1 MDMTITEQQLDKF
14 VCCLQNEEKSS
25 ATIRKYSRDARRFA
39 AYLGDRPLT
48 QDAAVSYKAAL
59 TRSYAPASV
68 NAMLA
73 GLNRFFQCI
82 GREDCR
88 VRRLRVQ
95 YQSYCPE
102 ERELTYGEYVLLVQT
117 AQQQGRAR
125 TALLLQTL
133 CATGIRISELPAI
146 TAEAA
151 RRGVASVRC
160 KGKSRRVLLPL
171 QLQERLLRYAAERH
185 IDSGSIFVSGSG
197 AALDRSNIWREMK
210 QLCRAAGVP
219 EEKVFPHNLRHLFAR
234 SFYAL
239 DTDLGKLAD
248 LLGHS
253 SIERTRL
260 YIRSTGAEHRRCL
273 DRMRLVI

>member
-14 VCCLQNEEKSS
+14 VRCLQNEEKSI
-25 ATIRKYSRDARRFA
+25 ATIRKYARDARRFA
-39 AYLGDRPLT
+39 AYLGDSPLT

-73 GLNRFFQCI
+73 GLNCFLQCI

-95 YQSYCPE
+95 YQTYCPE
-102 ERELTYGEYVLLVQT
+102 EKELTYTEYVLLVRT
-117 AQQQGRAR
+117 AQQAGRAR

-133 CATGIRISELPAI
+133 CATGI
-146 TAEAA
+146 
-151 RRGVASVRC
+151 
-160 KGKSRRVLLPL
+160 
-171 QLQERLLRYAAERH
+171 
-185 IDSGSIFVSGSG
+185 
-197 AALDRSNIWREMK
+197 
-210 QLCRAAGVP
+210 
-219 EEKVFPHNLRHLFAR
+219 HLFAR

-239 DTDLGKLAD
+239 DTGLGKLAD

-253 SIERTRL
+253 SIETTRL

-273 DRMRLVI
+273 ERMRLVI

>member
-14 VCCLQNEEKSS
+14 VRCLQNEEKSS

-102 ERELTYGEYVLLVQT
+102 ERELTYAEYVLLVQT

-151 RRGVASVRC
+151 RRAQSIRPFSV
-160 KGKSRRVLLPL
+160 
-171 QLQERLLRYAAERH
+171 
-185 IDSGSIFVSGSG
+185 VS
-197 AALDRSNIWREMK
+197 
-210 QLCRAAGVP
+210 
-219 EEKVFPHNLRHLFAR
+219 
-234 SFYAL
+234 
-239 DTDLGKLAD
+239 
-248 LLGHS
+248 
-253 SIERTRL
+253 
-260 YIRSTGAEHRRCL
+260 
-273 DRMRLVI
+273 LVYT